1 MNPPASSE
9 KRSILTRRALVK
21 NFAWAGAVFAAFP
34 RAFRLA
40 AASCGPAAAQ
50 TRAPALWFYMDRL
63 YLDYTGAAIPYRPP
77 RGMRSAA
84 PLAHLSEEAFRR
96 AQLYV

>member
-1 MNPPASSE
+1 MNETASAQ

-21 NFAWAGAVFAAFP
+21 NFFCASAILAAFP

-40 AASCGPAAAQ
+40 FARSGPAAAQ
-50 TRAPALWFYMDRL
+50 LRPPALSFYMDRL
-63 YLDYTGAAIPYRPP
+63 YLDRTGTAIPYLAP

-84 PLAHLSEEAFRR
+84 PLAHLSEEALRR